1 MSQRQ
6 ALDAKAS
13 AIMFVLCMLWGLQQ
27 VVLKWAA
34 SDISALMQIAL
45 RSALSALMVYP
56 LIQQSVRRQL
66 WNARYL
72 PAGLLAGVLFA
83 TEFYLIGEALR
94 YTSASHTIVLLYTAP
109 IFVALGLHWKLP
121 AERLSAVQW
130 GGIFL
135 AFSGIVVSFLLRP
148 QTESTLQTDAV
159 WGDFLALLGGVF
171 WAATTVSV
179 RLSRL
184 AEAPATQTLFYQL
197 LMGGILL
204 LPLAVLTGQAA
215 IQWTVLSISSLVFH
229 TVLISFASYLIWFWM
244 LKHYL
249 ASRLGVFSFLT
260 PVFGMLCGV
269 LILDENIEINF
280 IIGTSMV
287 MLGVILVS
295 LQGWLKKPN
304 INKSIQEQ
312 A

>member
-1 MSQRQ
+1 MY
-6 ALDAKAS
+6 
-13 AIMFVLCMLWGLQQ
+13 VVGLQQ

-34 SDISALMQIAL
+34 SDISVLMQIAL
-45 RSALSALMVYP
+45 RSALSAIMVYP

-66 WNARYL
+66 LSTRYL
-72 PAGLLAGVLFA
+72 PAGLLVGILFA

-109 IFVALGLHWKLP
+109 IFVALGLHWELP
-121 AERLSAVQW
+121 AERLSRVQW
-130 GGIFL
+130 GGIFV

-148 QTESTLQTDAV
+148 QTSSTLQTDAL
-159 WGDFLALLGGVF
+159 WGDFLALLGGIF

-204 LPLAVLTGQAA
+204 LPLAFFSGQAT
-215 IQWTVLSISSLVFH
+215 IQWTTLSISSLIFH
-229 TVLISFASYLIWFWM
+229 TMLISFASYLIWFWM

-260 PVFGMLCGV
+260 PVFGMLFGV
-269 LILDENIEINF
+269 LILDEQIELNF
-280 IIGTSMV
+280 IVGTCMV

-304 INKSIQEQ
+304 TTNNPQEQ
-312 A
+312 T

>member
-1 MSQRQ
+1 MY
-6 ALDAKAS
+6 
-13 AIMFVLCMLWGLQQ
+13 VVGLQQ

-34 SDISALMQIAL
+34 SDISVLMQIAL
-45 RSALSALMVYP
+45 RSALSAIMVYP

-66 WNARYL
+66 LSTRYL
-72 PAGLLAGVLFA
+72 PAGLLVGILFA

-121 AERLSAVQW
+121 AERLSRVQW
-130 GGIFL
+130 GGIFV

-148 QTESTLQTDAV
+148 QTSSTLQTDAL
-159 WGDFLALLGGVF
+159 WGDFLALLGGIF

-204 LPLAVLTGQAA
+204 LPLAFFSGQAT
-215 IQWTVLSISSLVFH
+215 IQWTTLSISSLIFH
-229 TVLISFASYLIWFWM
+229 TMLISFASYLIWFWM

-260 PVFGMLCGV
+260 PVFGMLFGV
-269 LILDENIEINF
+269 LILDEQIELNF
-280 IIGTSMV
+280 IVGTCTV

-304 INKSIQEQ
+304 TTNNPQEQ
-312 A
+312 T

>member
-1 MSQRQ
+1 MKQRQ
-6 ALDAKAS
+6 ALDTKAS

-45 RSALSALMVYP
+45 RSALSAIMVYP

-66 WNARYL
+66 LSTRYL
-72 PAGLLAGVLFA
+72 PAGLLVGILFA
-83 TEFYLIGEALR
+83 TEFHLIGEALR

-121 AERLSAVQW
+121 AERLSRVQW
-130 GGIFL
+130 GGIFV

-148 QTESTLQTDAV
+148 QTSSTLQTDAL
-159 WGDFLALLGGVF
+159 WGDFLALLGGIF

-204 LPLAVLTGQAA
+204 LPLAFFSGQAT
-215 IQWTVLSISSLVFH
+215 IQWTTLSISSLIFH
-229 TVLISFASYLIWFWM
+229 TMLISFASYLIWFWM

-260 PVFGMLCGV
+260 PVFGMLFGV
-269 LILDENIEINF
+269 LILDEQIELNF
-280 IIGTSMV
+280 IVGTCMV

-304 INKSIQEQ
+304 TTNNPQEQ
-312 A
+312 T

>member
-1 MSQRQ
+1 MY
-6 ALDAKAS
+6 
-13 AIMFVLCMLWGLQQ
+13 VVGLQQ

-34 SDISALMQIAL
+34 SDISVLMQIAL
-45 RSALSALMVYP
+45 RSALSAIMVYP

-66 WNARYL
+66 LSTRYL
-72 PAGLLAGVLFA
+72 PAGLLVGILFA

-121 AERLSAVQW
+121 AERLSRVQW
-130 GGIFL
+130 GGIFV

-148 QTESTLQTDAV
+148 QTSSTLQTDAL
-159 WGDFLALLGGVF
+159 WGDFLALLGGIF

-204 LPLAVLTGQAA
+204 LPLAF
-215 IQWTVLSISSLVFH
+215 LVGKRPFNGRPC
-229 TVLISFASYLIWFWM
+229 LF
-244 LKHYL
+244 
-249 ASRLGVFSFLT
+249 
-260 PVFGMLCGV
+260 PV
-269 LILDENIEINF
+269 
-280 IIGTSMV
+280 
-287 MLGVILVS
+287 
-295 LQGWLKKPN
+295 
-304 INKSIQEQ
+304 
-312 A
+312 

>member
-1 MSQRQ
+1 MY
-6 ALDAKAS
+6 
-13 AIMFVLCMLWGLQQ
+13 VVGLQQ

-45 RSALSALMVYP
+45 RSALSAIMVYP

-66 WNARYL
+66 LSTRYL
-72 PAGLLAGVLFA
+72 PAGLLVGILFA

-94 YTSASHTIVLLYTAP
+94 YTSASHNIVLLYTAP

-121 AERLSAVQW
+121 AERLSRVQW
-130 GGIFL
+130 GGIFV

-148 QTESTLQTDAV
+148 QTSSTLQTDAL
-159 WGDFLALLGGVF
+159 WGDFLALLGGIF

-204 LPLAVLTGQAA
+204 LPLAFFSGQAT
-215 IQWTVLSISSLVFH
+215 IQWTTLSISSLIFH

-260 PVFGMLCGV
+260 PVFGMLFGV
-269 LILDENIEINF
+269 LILDEQIELNF
-280 IIGTSMV
+280 IVGTCMV

-304 INKSIQEQ
+304 TTNNPQEQ
-312 A
+312 T

>member
-1 MSQRQ
+1 MY
-6 ALDAKAS
+6 
-13 AIMFVLCMLWGLQQ
+13 VVGLQQ

-34 SDISALMQIAL
+34 SDISVLMQIAL
-45 RSALSALMVYP
+45 RSALSAIMVYP

-66 WNARYL
+66 LSTRYL
-72 PAGLLAGVLFA
+72 PAGLLVGILFA

-94 YTSASHTIVLLYTAP
+94 YTSASHTIV
-109 IFVALGLHWKLP
+109 
-121 AERLSAVQW
+121 
-130 GGIFL
+130 
-135 AFSGIVVSFLLRP
+135 
-148 QTESTLQTDAV
+148 STLQTDAL
-159 WGDFLALLGGVF
+159 WGDFLALLGGIF

-204 LPLAVLTGQAA
+204 LPLAFFSGQAT
-215 IQWTVLSISSLVFH
+215 IQWTTLSISSLIFH
-229 TVLISFASYLIWFWM
+229 TMLISFASYLIWFWM

-260 PVFGMLCGV
+260 PVFGMLFGV
-269 LILDENIEINF
+269 LILDEQIELNF
-280 IIGTSMV
+280 IVGTCMV

-304 INKSIQEQ
+304 TTNNPQEQ
-312 A
+312 T

>member
-1 MSQRQ
+1 MY
-6 ALDAKAS
+6 
-13 AIMFVLCMLWGLQQ
+13 VVGLQQ

-34 SDISALMQIAL
+34 SDISVLMQIAL
-45 RSALSALMVYP
+45 RSALSAIMVYP

-66 WNARYL
+66 LSTRYL
-72 PAGLLAGVLFA
+72 PAGLLVGILFA

-121 AERLSAVQW
+121 AERLSRVQW
-130 GGIFL
+130 GGIFV
-135 AFSGIVVSFLLRP
+135 AFSGIAVSFLLRP
-148 QTESTLQTDAV
+148 QTSSTLQTDAL
-159 WGDFLALLGGVF
+159 WGDFLALLGGIF

-204 LPLAVLTGQAA
+204 LPLAFFSGQAT
-215 IQWTVLSISSLVFH
+215 IQWTTLSISSLIFH

-260 PVFGMLCGV
+260 PVFGMLFGV
-269 LILDENIEINF
+269 LILDEQIELNF
-280 IIGTSMV
+280 IVGTCMV

-304 INKSIQEQ
+304 TTNNPQEQ
-312 A
+312 T

>member
-1 MSQRQ
+1 VNHRQ

-13 AIMFVLCMLWGLQQ
+13 AIMFVLCLLWGLQQ

-56 LIQQSVRRQL
+56 LIQSGVRHQL
-66 WNARYL
+66 WSRRFL
-72 PAGLLAGVLFA
+72 PAGLLVGLLFSA
-83 TEFYLIGEALR
+83 EFYLIAEALR

-109 IFVALGLHWKLP
+109 IFVALALHWTLP
-121 AERLSAVQW
+121 AERLSRLQW
-130 GGIFL
+130 GGILL

-148 QTESTLQTDAV
+148 QSGQSTQTAAL
-159 WGDFLALLGGVF
+159 WGDALALLGGVF

-184 AEAPATQTLFYQL
+184 AETPATQTLFYQL
-197 LMGGILL
+197 LIGGILL
-204 LPLAVLTGQAA
+204 LPLAYWSGQAS
-215 IQWTVLSISSLVFH
+215 IHWSVLSISSLIFH
-229 TVLISFASYLIWFWM
+229 TVVISFASYLIWFWM

-260 PVFGMLCGV
+260 PVFGMLFGV
-269 LILDENIEINF
+269 LILNEQIEINF
-280 IIGTSMV
+280 IVGTCMV

-295 LQGWLKKPN
+295 LQGWLKKPE
-304 INKSIQEQ
+304 IQTLEEST
-312 A
+312 

>member
-1 MSQRQ
+1 MY
-6 ALDAKAS
+6 
-13 AIMFVLCMLWGLQQ
+13 VVGLQQ

-34 SDISALMQIAL
+34 SDISVLMQIAL
-45 RSALSALMVYP
+45 RSALSAIMVYP

-66 WNARYL
+66 LSTRYL
-72 PAGLLAGVLFA
+72 PAGLLVGILFA

-121 AERLSAVQW
+121 AERLSRVQW
-130 GGIFL
+130 GGIFV

-148 QTESTLQTDAV
+148 QTSSTLQTDAL
-159 WGDFLALLGGVF
+159 WGDFLALLGGIF

-204 LPLAVLTGQAA
+204 LPLAFFSGQAT
-215 IQWTVLSISSLVFH
+215 IQWTTLSISSLIFH
-229 TVLISFASYLIWFWM
+229 TMLISFASYLIWFWM

-260 PVFGMLCGV
+260 PVFGMLFGV
-269 LILDENIEINF
+269 LILDEQIELNF
-280 IIGTSMV
+280 IVGTFMV

-304 INKSIQEQ
+304 TTNNPQEQ
-312 A
+312 T

>member
-1 MSQRQ
+1 MKQRQ

-34 SDISALMQIAL
+34 SDISVLMQIAL
-45 RSALSALMVYP
+45 RSALSAIMVYP

-66 WNARYL
+66 LSTRYL
-72 PAGLLAGVLFA
+72 PAGLLVGILFA

-121 AERLSAVQW
+121 AERLSRVQW
-130 GGIFL
+130 GGIFV
-135 AFSGIVVSFLLRP
+135 AFSGIAVSFLLRP
-148 QTESTLQTDAV
+148 QTSSTLQTDAL
-159 WGDFLALLGGVF
+159 WGDFLALLGGIF

-204 LPLAVLTGQAA
+204 LPLAFFSGQAT
-215 IQWTVLSISSLVFH
+215 IQWTTLSISSLIFH
-229 TVLISFASYLIWFWM
+229 TMLISFASYLIWFWM

-260 PVFGMLCGV
+260 PVFGMLFGV
-269 LILDENIEINF
+269 LILDEQIELNF
-280 IIGTSMV
+280 IVGTCMV

-304 INKSIQEQ
+304 TTNNPQEQ
-312 A
+312 T

>member
-1 MSQRQ
+1 MY
-6 ALDAKAS
+6 
-13 AIMFVLCMLWGLQQ
+13 VVGLQQ

-34 SDISALMQIAL
+34 SDISVLMQIAL
-45 RSALSALMVYP
+45 RSALSAIMVYP

-66 WNARYL
+66 LSTRYL
-72 PAGLLAGVLFA
+72 PAGLLVGILFA

-121 AERLSAVQW
+121 AERLSRVQW
-130 GGIFL
+130 GGIFVAL
-135 AFSGIVVSFLLRP
+135 SGIVVSFLLRP
-148 QTESTLQTDAV
+148 QTSSTLQTDAL
-159 WGDFLALLGGVF
+159 WGDFLALLGGIF

-204 LPLAVLTGQAA
+204 LPLAFFSGQAT
-215 IQWTVLSISSLVFH
+215 IQWTTLSISSLIFH
-229 TVLISFASYLIWFWM
+229 TMLISFASYLIWFWM

-249 ASRLGVFSFLT
+249 ASRLGVFYFLT
-260 PVFGMLCGV
+260 PVFGMLFGV
-269 LILDENIEINF
+269 LILDEQIELNF
-280 IIGTSMV
+280 IVGTCMV

-304 INKSIQEQ
+304 TTNNPQEQ
-312 A
+312 T